1 MCVVDGLVI
10 AGDAGPR
17 TNVSCSTDGAGSLNG
32 AGRWHVMR
40 SRRSWADLQG
50 RAVQLLKVPLAAMC
64 LSLALPFAGCQ
75 ARDLVVFGEPTLMNA
90 LQRVGAA
97 WRERSGV
104 RVNVFVAPSDLS
116 FAQIHRG
123 ARCDLVF
130 ALVGSATDDA
140 ERQGIIRSKPTAPL
154 LRNSLL
160 LVARSGSAS
169 TIAPSDR
176 TKLAS
181 FLKGKRLT
189 IANPDRD
196 PAGSHGLRWL
206 QQLGLRSEHD
216 KKLIV
221 AESAAGVAQI
231 LAENMAQAGIV
242 YATDV
247 ASRSDLVVFTTL
259 HELDDAAIQ
268 YVVEEAMDPQSD
280 TKFFLDFL
288 GSPEAHAILR
298 AAGLQVVGE

>member
-1 MCVVDGLVI
+1 
-10 AGDAGPR
+10 
-17 TNVSCSTDGAGSLNG
+17 
-32 AGRWHVMR
+32 MR
-40 SRRSWADLQG
+40 SRRSWADRQG
-50 RAVQLLKVPLAAMC
+50 RAVQPLKVLLAAMC
-64 LSLALPFAGCQ
+64 LSLALPFAASQ
-75 ARDLVVFGEPTLMNA
+75 ARDLVVFGEPTLMSA

-116 FAQIHRG
+116 FAQIQRG

-130 ALVGSATDDA
+130 ALVGAATDDA
-140 ERQGIIRSKPTAPL
+140 ERKGIVRSKPTAPL

-160 LVARSGSAS
+160 LVARSGPTKA
-169 TIAPSDR
+169 IAPSDR
-176 TKLAS
+176 ADLTS
-181 FLKGKRLT
+181 FLKGKRLAV
-189 IANPDRD
+189 ANPDRD
-196 PAGSHGLRWL
+196 SAGSRGLRRL
-206 QQLGLRSEHD
+206 RELGLRSEDD
-216 KKLIV
+216 KDLIV

-231 LAENMAQAGIV
+231 LADGVAQAGIV

-247 ASRSDLVVFTTL
+247 AAQSDLVVVTTL

-280 TKFFLDFL
+280 TKPFFDFL

-298 AAGLQVVGE
+298 AAGLQVVRE

>member
-1 MCVVDGLVI
+1 MEQE
-10 AGDAGPR
+10 
-17 TNVSCSTDGAGSLNG
+17 
-32 AGRWHVMR
+32 RWHVMR

-50 RAVQLLKVPLAAMC
+50 RAVQPLKVLLAAMF
-64 LSLALPFAGCQ
+64 LSLALPFAASQ
-75 ARDLVVFGEPTLMNA
+75 ARDLVVFGEPTLINA
-90 LQRVGAA
+90 LERVGAA

-140 ERQGIIRSKPTAPL
+140 ERQGIIRSRSRGPL

-176 TKLAS
+176 TELAS
-181 FLKGKRLT
+181 FLKGKRLA

-196 PAGSHGLRWL
+196 PAGTHGLRWL
-206 QQLGLRSEHD
+206 REIGLAEEDD
-216 KKLIV
+216 KNLVV
-221 AESAAGVAQI
+221 AESAAGVVQVLTDGAA
-231 LAENMAQAGIV
+231 LLGIV
-242 YATDV
+242 YSTDAVVHSNLV
-247 ASRSDLVVFTTL
+247 ALTMLPESSER
-259 HELDDAAIQ
+259 AIE
-268 YVVEEAMDPQSD
+268 YVAVEAIDPQSE
-280 TKFFLDFL
+280 TKPFFEFL
-288 GSPEAHAILR
+288 KSSEAQVILQ